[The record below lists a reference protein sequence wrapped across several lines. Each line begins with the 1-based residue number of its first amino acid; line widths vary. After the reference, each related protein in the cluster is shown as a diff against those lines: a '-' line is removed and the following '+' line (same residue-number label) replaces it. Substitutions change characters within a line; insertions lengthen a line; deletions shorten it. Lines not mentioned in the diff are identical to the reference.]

1 MKAKEIKVYV
11 SNDCQESRKIMN
23 FLEQLNVMYEKRN
36 ISENKAYLTELQ
48 RRNIYSTPVVIIDEN
63 IILGFQK
70 NKITNLLHYGMLDKN
85 EMG

>member
-1 MKAKEIKVYV
+1 MKAKEIIVYV

-23 FLEQLNVMYEKRN
+23 FLEQLDVMYEKRN